1 MNILVIK
8 HIDSEGPGTLGE
20 FLQEH
25 GATLHVVNLHRGESL
40 PTNLEGF
47 KGVISMGGPMNV
59 YEDDRYPF
67 LASEARLL
75 RQAMETRIPV
85 LGICLGAQMIA
96 RASGGR
102 VTKSPVE
109 EIGWGAVSLTPE
121 GRRDPIFRGTPGA
134 LEALQWHGDMFHPPS
149 DGTLLARGAD
159 CPHQALRVGSAVGFQ
174 FHVEADRN
182 MIADWFADSPDLE
195 GILSR
200 YDEIEGQ
207 LRKEAEVIYTNFLD
221 ELKR

>member
-8 HIDSEGPGTLGE
+8 HVESEGPGTLGG
-20 FLQEH
+20 FLQAH

-40 PTNLEGF
+40 PTELEGF

-59 YEDDRYPF
+59 YEDDQYPF
-67 LASEARLL
+67 LANEVRLL
-75 RQAMETRIPV
+75 QQAMDAQVPV

-102 VTKSPVE
+102 VTQSPVKE
-109 EIGWGAVSLTPE
+109 VGWGKVSLTSE
-121 GRRDPIFRGTPGA
+121 GRQDGIFQGTPGT
-134 LEALQWHGDMFHPPS
+134 LEVLQWHGDMFVPPS
-149 DGTLLARGAD
+149 DGALLASGSD

-174 FHVEADRN
+174 FHVEVDRD

-195 GILSR
+195 AILSR

-207 LRKEAEVIYTNFLD
+207 LRKEAEVIYKNFLE